1 MRHATAEPHV
11 VELAAHRP
19 QARFDVA
26 QALAISQLSEGH
38 RQKLVPTRKT
48 LLLVIATVAGH
59 ALQELIAWKMIDD
72 LGENSLAKIHPPLS
86 AICAESRG
94 DVRKPVPAKNSS
106 NRKILNQDLTALP
119 SIDYEK

>member
-1 MRHATAEPHV
+1 
-11 VELAAHRP
+11 
-19 QARFDVA
+19 
-26 QALAISQLSEGH
+26 
-38 RQKLVPTRKT
+38 
-48 LLLVIATVAGH
+48 
-59 ALQELIAWKMIDD
+59 MIDD
-72 LGENSLAKIHPPLS
+72 LGENSLAKIHPSLS